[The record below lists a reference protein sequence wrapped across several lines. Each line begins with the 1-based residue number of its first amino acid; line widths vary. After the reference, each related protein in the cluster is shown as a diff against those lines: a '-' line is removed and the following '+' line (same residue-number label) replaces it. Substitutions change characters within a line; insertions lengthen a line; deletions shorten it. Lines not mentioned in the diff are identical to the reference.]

1 MIFIY
6 LSVIQSVLILILFK
20 LFDRYRIDNWQAI
33 TINYIIAFLLGL
45 VLSGKTTGIT
55 GLFDKAWLPAALV
68 LGAMFITTFYFF
80 ALSSQKTGVALT
92 SVASKMS
99 VIIPVFS
106 GALLYSEQLGII
118 RLSGIFLILL
128 AFYLTFKKDK
138 APKFEARYAFLPVV
152 VFFGNGFVDTVM
164 KYSDYHY
171 IKGDLVNFLTMV
183 FLTSFIIG
191 SCITTGRLI
200 LKRSRM
206 SLKNLVGGILLGLTN
221 FGSTYFLMK
230 AMGQFESS
238 VVFPVANAS
247 IVGISAIAGFYIFK
261 EQLSRINWAGIFL
274 AIIAII
280 IIANA

>member
-6 LSVIQSVLILILFK
+6 LSVIQSVLILVLFK
-20 LFDRYRIDNWQAI
+20 LFERYRIDNWQAI
-33 TINYIIAFLLGL
+33 TINYIVACSFGLALSLKNTAFDGL
-45 VLSGKTTGIT
+45 SNR
-55 GLFDKAWLPAALV
+55 DWLPVAIL

-99 VIIPVFS
+99 VVIPVFS
-106 GALLYSEQLGII
+106 GILLYSERLGII
-118 RLSGIFLILL
+118 RLAGVLLVLI
-128 AFYLTFKKDK
+128 AFYLTFRKDK
-138 APKFEARYAFLPVV
+138 APKFEPRYAYLPVV
-152 VFFGNGFVDTVM
+152 VFIGNGLVDTVM
-164 KYSDYHY
+164 KYSEYNY
-171 IKGDLVNFLTMV
+171 IRGDLVPFLTIV

-191 SCITTGRLI
+191 ATITTGRI
-200 LKRSRM
+200 IRRKTRMTIRS
-206 SLKNLVGGILLGLTN
+206 LFGGIILGLTN

-247 IVGISAIAGFYIFK
+247 IVGISALTGFFLFK
-261 EQLSRINWAGIFL
+261 ESLSRINWAGIL
-274 AIIAII
+274 IAIIAII